1 MRNKKIILQLYKKDT
16 EESLEIITPI
26 LSNTCMYFE
35 VITSEKHL
43 EWLKI
48 GDVFEKLCIF
58 NIPNVELMFKNFR
71 VSNISISEDDGSAM
85 IRFINT
91 AIDN

>member
-26 LSNTCMYFE
+26 LSNTCMHFE
-35 VITSEKHL
+35 VITLEKHL

-58 NIPNVELMFKNFR
+58 NIPNVELTFKNFR
-71 VSNISISEDDGSAM
+71 VSNISTSEDNGSAM

>member
-26 LSNTCMYFE
+26 LSNTCMHFE
-35 VITSEKHL
+35 VITSEELL

>member
-1 MRNKKIILQLYKKDT
+1 MAKN
-16 EESLEIITPI
+16 
-26 LSNTCMYFE
+26 
-35 VITSEKHL
+35 
-43 EWLKI
+43 
-48 GDVFEKLCIF
+48 VFEKLCIF

>member
-16 EESLEIITPI
+16 EESPEIITPI
-26 LSNTCMYFE
+26 LSNTCMHFE

>member
-1 MRNKKIILQLYKKDT
+1 MRNKKIILPLYKKDT
-16 EESLEIITPI
+16 KESLKIITPI
-26 LSNTCMYFE
+26 LSNNCMHFE